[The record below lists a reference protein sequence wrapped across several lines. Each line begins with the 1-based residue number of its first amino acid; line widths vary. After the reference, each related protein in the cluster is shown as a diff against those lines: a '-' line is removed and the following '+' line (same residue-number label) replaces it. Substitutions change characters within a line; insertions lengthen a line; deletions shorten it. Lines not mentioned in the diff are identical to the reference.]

1 MNKKEKIGNFS
12 VLKIKGRIDTIHSS
26 ALEEEVNQLFESGE
40 KNLIL
45 NCSGMNYISSSGLRV
60 FLVAQKKA
68 KAINGKLFLSNMQP
82 AIQEIFRISGF
93 SNLFRIF
100 DTQEEALENQIG
112 RASCRERLYI
122 SVVGV

>member
-1 MNKKEKIGNFS
+1 MNIRKEKIGNFS

-26 ALEEEVNQLFESGE
+26 AFEDEVSQLFDSGE
-40 KNLIL
+40 KNLIF
-45 NCSGMNYISSSGLRV
+45 NCGEMNYISSSGLRI

-68 KAINGKLFLSNMQP
+68 KSINGKLFLSNMQP

-100 DTQEEALENQIG
+100 DTQEEALENQ
-112 RASCRERLYI
+112 
-122 SVVGV
+122 

>member
-1 MNKKEKIGNFS
+1 MNIKKEKMNNFS
-12 VLKIKGRIDTIHSS
+12 ILKIKGRIDTIHSS
-26 ALEEEVNQLFESGE
+26 ELEDEVNQLFDSGE
-40 KNLIL
+40 KDLIF

-68 KAINGKLFLSNMQP
+68 KAINGKLFLCDMQP

-100 DTQEEALENQIG
+100 DTQEEALENQ
-112 RASCRERLYI
+112 
-122 SVVGV
+122 